1 MPSCLTNL
9 ASMCVCKHIL
19 PSPPAPIPTA
29 PVPARC
35 AALTI
40 PLTGCWLIRLL
51 PAESSIA
58 DAILSEKITVILL
71 LILAC
76 NVQFLSAK
84 GCVSSPSWKC
94 STPLI
99 IRTMSA
105 ARPLPSCSILMASSE
120 RASATRARRSCP
132 CDSSSKPFGSRVSS
146 QLKRS
151 CKALQATYN
160 GHGLSWPLFLM
171 GRFLILAF
179 TDTLKYD
186 CTCQVY
192 QTPSKAC
199 SSTGTARSST
209 PTRPTPPLI
218 SPCFAKWASRGVL
231 RTLRVTIP
239 QTGTASIAPPNCRA
253 LAGTTP
259 TVSGAGTTPST
270 VRVFWQVC
278 APCSPA
284 FPCVIYLDW

>member
-1 MPSCLTNL
+1 MKST
-9 ASMCVCKHIL
+9 
-19 PSPPAPIPTA
+19 
-29 PVPARC
+29 
-35 AALTI
+35 
-40 PLTGCWLIRLL
+40 
-51 PAESSIA
+51 
-58 DAILSEKITVILL
+58 
-71 LILAC
+71 
-76 NVQFLSAK
+76 
-84 GCVSSPSWKC
+84 C
-94 STPLI
+94 SR
-99 IRTMSA
+99 RTSY
-105 ARPLPSCSILMASSE
+105 
-120 RASATRARRSCP
+120 
-132 CDSSSKPFGSRVSS
+132 SRVLFFFFFF
-146 QLKRS
+146 QAEDGIRDYKVTGVQT
-151 CKALQATYN
+151 CALPI
-160 GHGLSWPLFLM
+160 S
-171 GRFLILAF
+171 
-179 TDTLKYD
+179 DTLKYD

-284 FPCVIYLDW
+284 FPGIIYLDW